1 MKIWPKS
8 LASCTFAPMYT
19 IIAATNRKGSN
30 TLKVAKQY
38 QTFFEEAGVEASLFS
53 LEEFSSFTR
62 DDAFELQ
69 EQKYLVPTSKYVFV
83 MPEYNGSF
91 PGIFKLMM
99 DLSNLAVSW
108 NHKKVMLVGVSSGR
122 AGNLRGID
130 IMTNMCHYMKM
141 NVYHHKL
148 PLSSITNE
156 LDGDRFSN
164 QTTIDVIKSQ
174 IEGYINY

>member
-1 MKIWPKS
+1 
-8 LASCTFAPMYT
+8 MYT

-38 QTFFEEAGVEASLFS
+38 QLFFQEAGVEAQLFS
-53 LEEFSSFTR
+53 LEDFASFEY
-62 DDAFELQ
+62 DEAYKQ
-69 EQKYLVPTSKYVFV
+69 IEQAYLVPTSKYVFV

-99 DLSNLAVSW
+99 DISNLAVAW

-141 NVYHHKL
+141 NVFHHKL
-148 PLSSITNE
+148 PLSSILSE
-156 LDGDRFSN
+156 LEDDRFVNKS
-164 QTTIDVIKSQ
+164 TIDTIK
-174 IEGYINY
+174 